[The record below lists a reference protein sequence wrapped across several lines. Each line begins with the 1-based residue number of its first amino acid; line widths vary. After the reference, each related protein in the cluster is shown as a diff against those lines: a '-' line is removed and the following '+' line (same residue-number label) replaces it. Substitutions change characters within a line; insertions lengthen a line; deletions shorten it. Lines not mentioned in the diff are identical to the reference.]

1 MENEYNGFIN
11 ADKALQMII
20 DLTGDLGGGSS
31 LSEKLQRLLDL
42 PCEYCN
48 DGEIIKAQQSK
59 IDRFAVLLSN
69 CLTIFEEQSGESVI
83 GTDLENEI
91 GITREEYNEIMG
103 IGDSDPDLNVKYDN
117 RKYIYAVVIE
127 CVKGGKEYYNEYEPA
142 SQSWED
148 IVAKYDSEKEKL
160 IKEIYKVYGYNETQ
174 EWMLNG
180 YQPITQYKCDNGDW
194 YEIYVLASEK

>member
-127 CVKGGKEYYNEYEPA
+127 CVKGGDRK
-142 SQSWED
+142 S
-148 IVAKYDSEKEKL
+148 
-160 IKEIYKVYGYNETQ
+160 TR
-174 EWMLNG
+174 LNSSH
-180 YQPITQYKCDNGDW
+180 C
-194 YEIYVLASEK
+194 